1 MKRILLLGALV
12 FGGLT
17 TMGAGCGGG
26 DTNIESARLNL
37 RTGDLAAALGNV
49 DAALR
54 VNPANADALEIKGQI
69 LSMQATKPGI
79 PLTEAAEK
87 ARVAAETYRT
97 LAQNPAKAS
106 VAHTGLG
113 RLYGSFYNQGVSYFQ
128 RGAAHPDSTGLFGS
142 AYDYVAIASAVA
154 PDSAAAYQ
162 VAGYAL
168 LRAGRNAEATT
179 QLRLATEKGIDEEQP
194 YLLLARLY
202 LDEARTE
209 ASKYDDAISVLRGAS
224 ARFPNN
230 ADIQAELLNAYT
242 RAGRLDEAMQGF
254 RSRIAANPDD
264 ATARLAFGTMLLN
277 ADRYDE
283 AVEQLRE
290 ATRLAPTNGDAF
302 YNLGAA
308 FTNQAAALNRQI
320 NEKEDALQRNR
331 ASLSSSDRNA
341 RQAEIDALKTRR
353 NAMFGESATPLD
365 RAREIYTGE
374 GKDVRAVCTALF
386 QAYTYSGQTD
396 RAATVRACAGL

>member
-1 MKRILLLGALV
+1 MKRFLLLGALV

-17 TMGAGCGGG
+17 TMGAGCGG
-26 DTNIESARLNL
+26 DSNIESARLNM

-54 VNPANADALEIKGQI
+54 ADPANADALELKGQI
-69 LSMQATKPGI
+69 LAMQATKPGV

-87 ARVAAETYRT
+87 ARASAEAYRT
-97 LAQNPAKAS
+97 LAQNPAKTAT
-106 VAHTGLG
+106 ANTGLG
-113 RLYGSFYNQGVSYFQ
+113 RLYGSFYNQAVSYFQ
-128 RGAAHPDSTGLFGS
+128 RGAAHPDSTSLFGT
-142 AYDYVAIASAVA
+142 AADYVAIASAVG

-179 QLRLATEKGIDEEQP
+179 QLRLATEKGVAEEQP

-209 ASKYDDAISVLRGAS
+209 ASKYDDAIAVLQNAS
-224 ARFPNN
+224 TRFPNN

-254 RSRIAANPDD
+254 RTRIAANPDD

-290 ATRLAPTNGDAF
+290 ATRLAPNNADAF

-308 FTNQAAALNRQI
+308 YTNQAAALNRQI
-320 NEKEDALQRNR
+320 NEKEDALQRDR
-331 ASLSSSDRNA
+331 ARLSTADRNA

-353 NAMFGESATPLD
+353 NTLFGDSAAPLD

-374 GKDVRAVCTALF
+374 GKDVRQVCTALF

-396 RAATVRACAGL
+396 KAANVRACAGL